1 MTWVSLR
8 GDCQQE
14 TSLPREIWHMKAL
27 CPPPPDCN
35 PSAPILGHF
44 IFLFRLGVFRQ
55 STTISPG
62 WPGTRCVDQTGLLSQ
77 SSHLCF
83 LSARTTSVHHT
94 QLPITCILDTCSRC
108 LWGVLAH
115 RMTHLL
121 QGTSNRWFHNLCQPP
136 LSGQH
141 GNTSTFSKVA
151 QGHRAGFRYN
161 VKVHGGYHAQK
172 QCSSDGEWD
181 PWLGMAASGL

>member
-27 CPPPPDCN
+27 CPPPDCN

-62 WPGTRCVDQTGLLSQ
+62 WPRTHCVDQTGLLSQ

-94 QLPITCILDTCSRC
+94 QLPIICILDTCSRC

-115 RMTHLL
+115 HTTHCFRVPRIDGSTILASLHCQANMETPLL
-121 QGTSNRWFHNLCQPP
+121 SLR
-136 LSGQH
+136 
-141 GNTSTFSKVA
+141 
-151 QGHRAGFRYN
+151 
-161 VKVHGGYHAQK
+161 
-172 QCSSDGEWD
+172 
-181 PWLGMAASGL
+181 